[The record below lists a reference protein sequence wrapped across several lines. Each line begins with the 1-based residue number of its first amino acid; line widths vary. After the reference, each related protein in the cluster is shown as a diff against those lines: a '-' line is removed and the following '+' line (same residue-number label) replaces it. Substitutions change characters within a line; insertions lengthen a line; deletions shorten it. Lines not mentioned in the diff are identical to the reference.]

1 MAIDESMGS
10 LEEISDN
17 LHQHLNTHIDHAS
30 VLQYELDMLRSQ
42 LTEKNRLVRVIII
55 IIIFCSFYNTLFLID
70 NNSTSYYQTASG
82 CT

>member
-1 MAIDESMGS
+1 MMAIDESMGS

-42 LTEKNRLVRVIII
+42 LTEKNRLVRIIVIII
-55 IIIFCSFYNTLFLID
+55 FLFAHFIILF
-70 NNSTSYYQTASG
+70 SYR
-82 CT
+82 

>member
-1 MAIDESMGS
+1 MMAIDESMGS

-55 IIIFCSFYNTLFLID
+55 IIIIFCSFYNTFFL
-70 NNSTSYYQTASG
+70 
-82 CT
+82 